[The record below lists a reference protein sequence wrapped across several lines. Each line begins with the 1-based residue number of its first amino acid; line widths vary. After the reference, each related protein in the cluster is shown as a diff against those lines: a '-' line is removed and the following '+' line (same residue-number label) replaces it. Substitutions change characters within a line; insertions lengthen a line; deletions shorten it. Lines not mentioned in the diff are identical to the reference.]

1 MKNMPKL
8 SLLAVSGLVMA
19 MNTQTAFSDTSY
31 AYAAIDWSTF
41 NIEGYGIGGYDAP
54 DYTLTANGS
63 YTNSNTSDWVNWS
76 SDVSNSTSWF
86 AANVSGDGQGSG
98 TGSVNRS
105 ANITISGDGFLIISA
120 DYELGA
126 AINGISNCSYYYGCY
141 YGTSNAAN
149 ASVNFD
155 LTSQYSSNG
164 SQSSHSQ
171 YNISLGGYSYPYYN
185 TSSLT
190 EDEKYGVLAVGV
202 IVHDGDILNFS
213 AAVSASANDNG
224 INDVYGSNG
233 VPKPSAVPLP
243 SAVWLFGS
251 VLFGFLGLGRRK
263 GTI

>member
-1 MKNMPKL
+1 MKNMQKL
-8 SLLAVSGLVMA
+8 PLLAVSLLAMA
-19 MNTQTAFSDTSY
+19 MNTQTALSDTSY
-31 AYAAIDWSTF
+31 SYAAIDWSTF

-76 SDVSNSTSWF
+76 SEVSNSTNWF
-86 AANVSGDGQGSG
+86 AANVSGDGKGSG

-126 AINGISNCSYYYGCY
+126 AINGITDCSFYDGCY
-141 YGTSNAAN
+141 YGSANSAN
-149 ASVNFD
+149 ASLGFD
-155 LTSQYSSNG
+155 LTTQYSSNG

-171 YNISLGGYSYPYYN
+171 YNISLGGYYYPYYN
-185 TSSLT
+185 TSDLT
-190 EDEKYGVLAVGV
+190 EDEKSGVLAVGV

-224 INDVYGSNG
+224 VNGSAGSPN
-233 VPKPSAVPLP
+233 PSAVPLP

-251 VLFGFLGLGRRK
+251 VLFGYLGLGRRR

>member
-19 MNTQTAFSDTSY
+19 INTQTAFSDTSY

-76 SDVSNSTSWF
+76 SDVSNSTGWLS
-86 AANVSGDGQGSG
+86 ANVSGDGQGSG

-105 ANITISGDGFLIISA
+105 ANINISGDGFLIISA
-120 DYELGA
+120 NYELGA
-126 AINGISNCSYYYGCY
+126 AINGITDCSYYTGCY
-141 YGTSNAAN
+141 YGSANSAN

-164 SQSSHSQ
+164 NQSSHSQ

-185 TSSLT
+185 NSSLT
-190 EDEKYGVLAVGV
+190 EDEKAGVLAVGV

-213 AAVSASANDNG
+213 AAVSANAYDNG
-224 INDVYGSNG
+224 VNTSHA
-233 VPKPSAVPLP
+233 AVPLP
-243 SAVWLFGS
+243 GAVWLFGS
-251 VLFGFLGLGRRK
+251 VLFGFLGLGRRN

>member
-1 MKNMPKL
+1 MLKL

-54 DYTLTANGS
+54 EYTLTTNGS
-63 YTNSNTSDWVNWS
+63 YTNSNISDWVNWS
-76 SDVSNSTSWF
+76 SNVSNSTGWF
-86 AANVSGDGQGSG
+86 SADVSGDGKGSG
-98 TGSVNRS
+98 YGSVNRS

-120 DYELGA
+120 NYELGA
-126 AINGISNCSYYYGCY
+126 AINGISECSYYSGCY
-141 YGTSNAAN
+141 SGSSNTAN

-155 LTSQYSSNG
+155 LTNQNSSNG
-164 SQSSHSQ
+164 NHSSRSQ
-171 YNISLGGYSYPYYN
+171 YNIGLGGYSYPYSN
-185 TSSLT
+185 TASLT
-190 EDEKYGVLAVGV
+190 EDEKAGILAVGI

-213 AAVSASANDNG
+213 AAVSASAFDNG
-224 INDVYGSNG
+224 ANAVYETGG
-233 VPKPSAVPLP
+233 VPAPSAVPLP

-251 VLFGFLGLGRRK
+251 VLFGFLGLGRRR

>member
-19 MNTQTAFSDTSY
+19 MNTQSAFSDSSY

-54 DYTLTANGS
+54 DYTLKANGS
-63 YTNSNTSDWVNWS
+63 NTSSNISDWVNWS
-76 SDVSNSTSWF
+76 SDVSNNPSWF
-86 AANVSGDGQGSG
+86 SASVSGDGLGSG
-98 TGSVNRS
+98 NGSVNRS
-105 ANITISGDGFLIISA
+105 ANLTISGDGFLIISA

-126 AINGISNCSYYYGCY
+126 AINGITDCSYYSGCY
-141 YGTSNAAN
+141 YGSANSAN
-149 ASVNFD
+149 ASVGFD

-171 YNISLGGYSYPYYN
+171 YNLSLGGYSYPYYN
-185 TSSLT
+185 NSSLT
-190 EDEKYGVLAVGV
+190 EDEKSGVLAVGV
-202 IVHDGDILNFS
+202 IVHDGDILSFS

-224 INDVYGSNG
+224 ANAVYGSNG
-233 VPKPSAVPLP
+233 VPKPSTVPLP

-251 VLFGFLGLGRRK
+251 VLFGYLGLARRK